1 MARDS
6 DGAQVLMYEN
16 RNANRRSR
24 ESGLISGINPEA
36 VPPPGRT
43 LRLSWPLTP
52 DVFTGTATQRPA
64 NDHGHPSAENP
75 DLPRLQRVGPKG
87 PFQFRI
93 GRISR
98 DGHNQRPLPYVT
110 ALPESGRP

>member
-6 DGAQVLMYEN
+6 DGAPVLVYEN

-24 ESGLISGINPEA
+24 ESGLIPGINPEA

-52 DVFTGTATQRPA
+52 DVFTGTATRRPA
-64 NDHGHPSAENP
+64 NDHGHPGAEDP
-75 DLPRLQRVGPKG
+75 DLPASSGSDR
-87 PFQFRI
+87 
-93 GRISR
+93 R
-98 DGHNQRPLPYVT
+98 DLSSSGGYL
-110 ALPESGRP
+110 ESSSDNAW